1 MSAIAVPTDSLR
13 RKPAWTANRLL
24 LSLWC
29 VVAAFGTYACMY
41 GFRKPFTAAGYAEWG
56 DGFKALLV
64 TSQVLGYMVSKIIGI
79 KVISEMRPERRAATL
94 LGLIGIAELALLLF
108 AVVPRPYAVA
118 CLFLNGLPLGM
129 VFGLVLGFLEGR
141 RLTEAFVAGL
151 CVSFILADGF
161 TKSVGAWLLKVGVAE
176 AWMPFTA
183 GLVFMV
189 PLVLFVEM
197 LRRIPPPDSADVAE
211 RSERTPMTAR
221 DRWAMLRRHGA
232 GLGLITLAFLL
243 VTILR
248 SIRADFAPEIW
259 TGLGTSGQ
267 PSVFTTSEVWVALGV
282 MLVNGLVVLV
292 RDNRRAFFTGLAV
305 AIFGLVLLVLALLA
319 RQAGRMDAFPFMV
332 LVGLGLYLPYVAVH
346 TTIFERLIAL
356 TRDRGNM
363 GYLMYLADAAGY
375 LGYVSVMFAK
385 RYSKAAGGF
394 LGFFELSC
402 WVVAGLA
409 VFSLVGAWA
418 FFARQHGKAATA
430 PKDG

>member
-1 MSAIAVPTDSLR
+1 MTANKKAAGPSAA
-13 RKPAWTANRLL
+13 KPAWAANRVL
-24 LSLWC
+24 LSIWC

-41 GFRKPFTAAGYAEWG
+41 GFRKPFTAAGYADWG
-56 DGFKALLV
+56 QGFKALLV
-64 TSQVLGYMVSKIIGI
+64 TSQVLGYMVSKMVGI
-79 KVISEMRPERRAATL
+79 KVISEMRPERRAVTL
-94 LGLIGIAELALLLF
+94 LGLIGAAQIALLLF
-108 AVVPRPYAVA
+108 AIVPRPYNAA

-161 TKSVGAWLLKVGVAE
+161 TKSVGAWLLKTGVTE

-183 GLVFMV
+183 GLIFLV

-197 LRRIPPPDSADVAE
+197 LRRIPPPDHADVAE

-221 DRWAMLRRHGA
+221 DRWTMLRKHGA

-248 SIRADFAPEIW
+248 SLRADFAPEIW

-267 PSVFTTSEVWVALGV
+267 PSVFTTSEMWVALGV
-282 MLVNGLVVLV
+282 MAVNGSVVV
-292 RDNRRAFFTGLAV
+292 IHDNRRAFFAGLGV
-305 AIFGLVLLVLALLA
+305 AIFGFGLLLVALLA
-319 RQAGRMDAFPFMV
+319 RSAGWLSAFPFMV

-363 GYLMYLADAAGY
+363 GYLMYLADASGY
-375 LGYVSVMFAK
+375 LGYVAVMFAK
-385 RYSKAAGGF
+385 PYLKVSGGF
-394 LGFFELSC
+394 LGFFELTC
-402 WVVAGLA
+402 WIVSGLA
-409 VFSLVGAWA
+409 VAALVGAWV
-418 FFARQHGKAATA
+418 FFARRHRRE
-430 PKDG
+430 PSS